1 MLTVLAYAALVVL
14 GLLLLGFAGWVLR
27 SVIAVILAAINAVLA
42 KGRDTSLGLLFLAV
56 LMFMSSLS
64 FTLLASW
71 CVYFLLRYLGY
82 VA

>member
-14 GLLLLGFAGWVLR
+14 GLLLLGFAGWVLH

-42 KGRDTSLGLLFLAV
+42 KGKDTSLGLLFLAV

-64 FTLLASW
+64 TTMLTSW